1 MVFIYH
7 KKQGFSILK
16 GLTFGSV
23 IDILQFSNSLDGQG
37 KPAKGWKE
45 GMTERDPID
54 VIREQLGK
62 VDGLAGGHPEHDL
75 FLSWHSETKAVLE
88 KIFSSRSIHYQS
100 FVALRFREVSA
111 KGFASPEID
120 KINAGRYR
128 RDLESVKNVLQG
140 AIKELTLDRTLFKR
154 IQTTPKTVDV
164 ALKGEYFICSGILDP
179 EMNQAI
185 EKAFEGSGLTPVC
198 TLEARGK
205 GLPLRDRIEQIKR
218 ARFGIYDVSGTGKDD
233 VLLELGAAIGQG
245 KEIFLL
251 RKKGSTLPAAVRDF
265 HSVEYEDAAD
275 LSERLKKI
283 VK

>member
-1 MVFIYH
+1 M
-7 KKQGFSILK
+7 
-16 GLTFGSV
+16 
-23 IDILQFSNSLDGQG
+23 
-37 KPAKGWKE
+37 A
-45 GMTERDPID
+45 ERDPID
-54 VIREQLGK
+54 VIREQLGQ

-120 KINAGRYR
+120 KINAGRYK
-128 RDLESVKNVLQG
+128 RDLESVKNILQG
-140 AIKELTLDRTLFKR
+140 AIKELTLDRTLFKK

-164 ALKGEYFICSGILDP
+164 ALKGEYFVCSGILDP

-205 GLPLRDRIEQIKR
+205 GLSLRDRIEQIKR
-218 ARFGIYDVSGTGKDD
+218 ARFGIYEVSGTEREE
-233 VLLELGAAIGQG
+233 VLLELGAAIGLG
-245 KEIFLL
+245 KEVFLL
-251 RKKGSTLPAAVRDF
+251 QSKGSILPAAVRDI
-265 HSVEYEDAAD
+265 HPVEYEGLKD
-275 LSERLKKI
+275 LCERLKKKI
-283 VK
+283 K